1 MKRQF
6 VVAVMLAVGL
16 SIVVSLLRW
25 DIIMLESV
33 PSAAANPTN
42 LAQASSNPG
51 EKEFITA
58 AGWTLP
64 PDYHGNPFAPGGA
77 GGAWWWVFEPL
88 FVYVPA
94 TGESIPRLGV
104 SFMETTDALTVT
116 LRTNAF
122 WHDGTSFTSKDV
134 RSTFMLGYLYNW
146 TIWDYP
152 DEIQTPDDYTVV
164 FRWETPTIFGKQFMG
179 RRVICAPHHL
189 YREWADQVDLTVP
202 PDEEPNKSVKAEL
215 EAFRPEIPIG
225 TGPFELDTITS
236 SEMVLTK
243 FPNHY
248 AADNVDFDRVKIL
261 RWEPNEVMW
270 DRLKNGEFD
279 AAHPATPKDK
289 TEEIMAAQPTMKLA
303 LPTDLAEFS
312 ILFNLREDLLS
323 DWVFREAIAHAID
336 RDELREVSLFC
347 GLTDATYATGVLPS
361 FADQWLSAEFLE
373 TLTPYEYDTTEAAK
387 LLIKLGYVRG
397 VDGFWETP
405 EGVDLEFE
413 IASHAGYSDWV
424 LAIDNIAAQLTNFGI
439 KAEARAVPGWEYWRM
454 LNEGDYQMAIDWAA
468 TWWHFAHPWAGYNRM
483 FAGETAQRVGFPEEV
498 VGPEARPI
506 NLPDLVTELGA
517 TSDPDRQRELVETLA
532 WVANEYLPQLP
543 YLEKRL
549 QIFHLDWVRV
559 TGWPDN
565 DDPIWSV
572 APGGIER
579 VYCTLMTEG
588 TIKAV
593 RHIFLPIVLK
603 NAGES

>member
-16 SIVVSLLRW
+16 SIVVLLLRW

-64 PDYHGNPFAPGGA
+64 PDYHGNPFAPGGV

-104 SFMETTDALTVT
+104 SFMETTDAFTVT

-122 WHDGTSFTSKDV
+122 WHDGTPFTSEDIW
-134 RSTFMLGYLYNW
+134 STFMLGYLYNW
-146 TIWDYP
+146 PIWDYL

-189 YREWADQVDLTVP
+189 YGEWADQVGP
-202 PDEEPNKSVKAEL
+202 AMGDEEALAAIRASL
-215 EAFRPEIPIG
+215 EAFRPETPIG
-225 TGPFELDTITS
+225 TGPFQLETVAE
-236 SEMVLTK
+236 SEMILTK

-261 RWEPNEVMW
+261 RWESNEMMW
-270 DRLKNGEFD
+270 DRLENGEVD

-289 TEEIMAAQPTMKLA
+289 TEEIMAAQPAMKLA
-303 LPTDLAEFS
+303 FPSDLAEFS
-312 ILFNLREDLLS
+312 LLFNLREAPLS
-323 DWVFREAIAHAID
+323 EKKFREAIAHAID
-336 RDELREVSLFC
+336 RDEVREASLFY
-347 GLTDATYATGVLPS
+347 GLTDATYATGILPS

-373 TLTPYEYDTTEAAK
+373 TLTAYEYYTPTAEALLTE
-387 LLIKLGYVRG
+387 LGYVRG
-397 VDGFWETP
+397 ADGFWETS
-405 EGVDLEFE
+405 EGVDLELE
-413 IASHAGYSDWV
+413 VASHEGYSDWV
-424 LAIDNIAAQLTNFGI
+424 LAMDNIATQLTNFGI
-439 KAEARAVPGWEYWRM
+439 KTEARAIPGWEYWRM
-454 LNEGDYQMAIDWAA
+454 LNEREYQMAIDWAA
-468 TWWHFAHPWAGYNRM
+468 TWWYFAHPWAGYKRM
-483 FAGETAQRVGFPEEV
+483 FVGETARRVSFPEEV
-498 VGPEARPI
+498 EGPEGEMI
-506 NLPDLVTELGA
+506 NLPDLVTELGV
-517 TSDPDRQRELVETLA
+517 TLEPDRQRELVETLA

-549 QIFHLDWVRV
+549 QIFHLDGVRV
-559 TGWPDN
+559 TGWPDD

-593 RHIFLPIVLK
+593 RHIFLPIVVK